1 MTTSVVTC
9 DRITPFK
16 EIDRLLTEHR
26 ISGIPVLMMGRHVA
40 GVVSEADL
48 VAVEDKAARQA
59 RMNAETGHHWLGHKQ
74 EHMSLT
80 AGTLMTSPAVT
91 IHPDATIPA
100 AARVMTTHHHRR
112 LPVVDPDG
120 RLIGIVTRRDLLSV
134 FLRPDAD
141 IAADARQIVDEI
153 PFADPAGVIV
163 TVRNGVVTLSGAVE
177 HVGDRPRDL
186 VPLAIRLIWD
196 VDGVVDV
203 VNRIGEVKEDKGAKE
218 AHVAK
223 AAHAV

>member
-1 MTTSVVTC
+1 
-9 DRITPFK
+9 
-16 EIDRLLTEHR
+16 
-26 ISGIPVLMMGRHVA
+26 
-40 GVVSEADL
+40 
-48 VAVEDKAARQA
+48 
-59 RMNAETGHHWLGHKQ
+59 
-74 EHMSLT
+74 MSLT
-80 AGTLMTSPAVT
+80 ADTLMTSPAVT

-120 RLIGIVTRRDLLSV
+120 KLIGIVTRRDLLSV

-153 PFADPAGVIV
+153 PFADPASVIV
-163 TVRNGVVTLSGAVE
+163 TVRNGVVTLSGTVE
-177 HVGDRPRDL
+177 HAEDRPRDL

-203 VNRIGEVKEDKGAKE
+203 VNRIGEVKEAKGAKEAKE

-223 AAHAV
+223 KAHAV